1 MSKILSI
8 FSSKKCLDSLLLN
21 ILGVQ
26 PLRYC
31 LSKILYNTKLLI
43 KRNNSFKNF
52 RKYGYDYKENFLENN
67 DFEKIKNE
75 FNEAINNSQLANQTE
90 QIHGVYDHGI
100 KYTTMPINK
109 NIQNLYPN
117 LYKITQNEFIKNYFE
132 KNEQKKNI
140 QIFCRL
146 ERIMVKDIDI
156 PDPNKDYHYDTGFV
170 HSYKNPE
177 NPIITFEVHPPRR
190 CFRLIENFEN
200 IIKEIGIMQT
210 KEKDMESQIKNK
222 YKIKDI
228 NINFSNPLLIAAQI
242 ISQVHNG
249 IKKNLNEKNELYLS
263 PPLAEEIYSDALRFT
278 KNLNYIVDTFQEVD
292 YWDPDKKR

>member
-1 MSKILSI
+1 MDPFVVESVNWWKEISQTSKSNSTKTIALVMLQNIGIALS
-8 FSSKKCLDSLLLN
+8 
-21 ILGVQ
+21 
-26 PLRYC
+26 
-31 LSKILYNTKLLI
+31 
-43 KRNNSFKNF
+43 NS
-52 RKYGYDYKENFLENN
+52 RD
-67 DFEKIKNE
+67 
-75 FNEAINNSQLANQTE
+75 
-90 QIHGVYDHGI
+90 
-100 KYTTMPINK
+100 TT
-109 NIQNLYPN
+109 
-117 LYKITQNEFIKNYFE
+117 
-132 KNEQKKNI
+132 
-140 QIFCRL
+140 
-146 ERIMVKDIDI
+146 
-156 PDPNKDYHYDTGFV
+156 KDYHYDSGFV

-222 YKIKDI
+222 YKIKDV